1 MSYSKKYTTPLIR
14 FQFFKIKRSK
24 RALMIFGHSMRCFI
38 RYFFHLFHKICHK
51 TLVSL
56 FYLHLLHLILLAF
69 HAREFILSDPTTET
83 LILDPTRVS
92 LQRWKNSHAHA
103 AFSWWRL
110 SAVGGQ
116 GHGGAP

>member
-1 MSYSKKYTTPLIR
+1 
-14 FQFFKIKRSK
+14 
-24 RALMIFGHSMRCFI
+24 
-38 RYFFHLFHKICHK
+38 
-51 TLVSL
+51 
-56 FYLHLLHLILLAF
+56 LAF